1 MRLDHLRYSGL
12 SKKAKK
18 EHFSRLIQADPV
30 LWDALHR
37 VRSLNLSD
45 WWLVSGALYNSV
57 WNALTG
63 RAHGY
68 GIKDIDVAYFDDRDI
83 SWEAED
89 KVIQAGALVF
99 AGFPLPVEIR
109 NQARVHLWFEK
120 RFNKPYMPLRCASES
135 IERYAAI
142 AHCVGVRLEIDGRLT
157 IHAPFGFNDIF
168 SFRIRPNRAI
178 DNRETYDIKARRAL
192 EHWPELIVQCWGE
205 QG

>member
-1 MRLDHLRYSGL
+1 VNLDHRRYSGL
-12 SKKAKK
+12 SEQVQN
-18 EHFSRLIQADPV
+18 EHFSRLIQADPI

-37 VRSLNLSD
+37 VHSLNLPD
-45 WWLVSGALYNSV
+45 WWLVSGALYNSI

-63 RAHGY
+63 RPHGY

-89 KVIQAGALVF
+89 KVIQAGASGF

-135 IERYAAI
+135 IGRYAAI
-142 AHCVGVRLEIDGRLT
+142 AHCVGVRLENGGGLT
-157 IHAPFGFNDIF
+157 IHAPFGLDDIF

-192 EHWPELIVQCWGE
+192 EHWPELIVQCWAE
-205 QG
+205 QD